1 MTAEYGTILGYVAH
15 LRKQNRRV
23 RTLKN
28 YVFAVKIYHHFLR
41 DTGQRKDH
49 PCLRLRLRD
58 MVDRSIRIDELYTQE
73 ELTGL
78 LEKSASKIKGLTGRN
93 RVIIGLLVHQALL
106 VSEVVAM
113 KVGDVDL
120 VAATV

>member
-1 MTAEYGTILGYVAH
+1 
-15 LRKQNRRV
+15 
-23 RTLKN
+23 
-28 YVFAVKIYHHFLR
+28 
-41 DTGQRKDH
+41 
-49 PCLRLRLRD
+49 

-78 LEKSASKIKGLTGRN
+78 LEKGASKIKGLTGRN